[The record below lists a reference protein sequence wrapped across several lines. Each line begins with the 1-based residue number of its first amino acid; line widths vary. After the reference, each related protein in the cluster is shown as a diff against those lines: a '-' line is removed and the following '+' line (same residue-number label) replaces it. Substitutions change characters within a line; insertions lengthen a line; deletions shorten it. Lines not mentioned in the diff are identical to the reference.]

1 MASPARINSAD
12 SLSPRI
18 RGPNADGETSLTLDL
33 LKICPKLTGPDAA
46 YRVGA
51 AGDCPAVAL
60 RVSIQPTRNHGEREM
75 ALRVRQHDSILDVD
89 PAAWNA
95 LAADSPFLR
104 HEFLSALEV
113 AGCVGPETAWRPAY
127 LTASEDSG
135 RLAGALPLYIKYDS
149 RGEFVFDWSW
159 AAAYERAGL
168 SYYPKLVS
176 AVPFTPA
183 TGRRLLVNGGE
194 NSESVA
200 AELLVAARTLGADIR
215 ASSLH
220 VLFPTDVER
229 QFLGDEG
236 LMARKSCQFHWHNDG
251 YASFEDF
258 LGRFTSMKRKKVRRE
273 RRRIA
278 EADVTFEHLRGDEP
292 GDEDWDAIYEYYAH
306 TFLRR
311 GRAPY
316 LNREFFGE
324 IARTMPENLVIVLAR
339 FGKRPIA
346 TAICFRSHNTL
357 YGRYWGSL
365 ADFHSL
371 HFEACYYQG
380 IDYCIREG
388 LSRFEPGTQGEHKLS
403 RGFTP
408 TATWSSHWIANPGF
422 AQAIGKFLHQERDHV
437 DAYMRELATHTPYR
451 KDRPEP
457 GPARAAAV
465 LRQGSL

>member
-1 MASPARINSAD
+1 M
-12 SLSPRI
+12 
-18 RGPNADGETSLTLDL
+18 T
-33 LKICPKLTGPDAA
+33 
-46 YRVGA
+46 
-51 AGDCPAVAL
+51 
-60 RVSIQPTRNHGEREM
+60 
-75 ALRVRQHDSILDVD
+75 LRVRQHGSILDID

-104 HEFLSALEV
+104 HEFLSALEN
-113 AGCVGPETAWRPAY
+113 AGCVGHKTAWRPAY
-127 LTASEDSG
+127 LTASDVTG
-135 RLAGALPLYIKYDS
+135 RLVGALPLYIKYDS

-159 AAAYERAGL
+159 AAAYEQAGHA
-168 SYYPKLVS
+168 YYPKLVS

-183 TGRRLLVNGGE
+183 TGRRLLVDGD
-194 NSESVA
+194 SDFESVA
-200 AELLVAARTLGADIR
+200 AELVIAARSIGAQIR

-220 VLFPTDVER
+220 VLFPTDVQR
-229 QFLGDEG
+229 QFLGAEG
-236 LMARKSCQFHWHNDG
+236 LMTRRSCQFHWHNDG

-278 EADVTFEHLRGDEP
+278 DADVTFEHLRGDEP
-292 GDEDWDAIYEYYAH
+292 GAGDWDAVYEYYAH

-316 LNREFFGE
+316 LNREFFAE
-324 IARTMPENLVIVLAR
+324 IARTMPESLVIILAR
-339 FGKRPIA
+339 FGERPIA
-346 TAICFRSHNTL
+346 TAICFRSDDTL

-380 IDYCIREG
+380 IEYCIREG
-388 LSRFEPGTQGEHKLS
+388 LNLFEPGTQGEHKLS

-408 TATWSSHWIANPGF
+408 AATWSSHWIANPGF
-422 AQAIGKFLHQERDHV
+422 ARAIRRFLDREHDHV
-437 DAYMRELATHTPYR
+437 NAYMSELATHTPYR
-451 KDRPEP
+451 KDQPQP
-457 GPARAAAV
+457 GPARAAPS